1 MTRLNRGGKK
11 IMKNLE
17 WKICIVCGLLFASC
31 YQTTG
36 AIMIQEENNDITSK
50 HLSETGMTGVTPFWT
65 KEHVLG
71 IMMDKVYVY
80 ESGDREAYEPGEYF
94 FKMYAFPSLWHWESD
109 IYEVGD
115 EHPEIPYNFYHIGA
129 FKTKF
134 TPQIILVLAL
144 EEDKKEDLNFNEFM
158 DWKVFRVN
166 PPRGDYPPNGMY
178 ISEPVVWEN
187 DYFKAIVKFTFH
199 YQ

>member
-1 MTRLNRGGKK
+1 MKK
-11 IMKNLE
+11 KFIGMF
-17 WKICIVCGLLFASC
+17 VCMLVLATC
-31 YQTTG
+31 LPVTG
-36 AIMIQEENNDITSK
+36 IIEDEEKPSTEITPSI
-50 HLSETGMTGVTPFWT
+50 TGVTGIWS
-65 KEHVLG
+65 KEHVLA
-71 IMMDKVYVY
+71 IMLDKVYVY
-80 ESGDREAYEPGEYF
+80 DCGDRQGYEPGEYF

-109 IYEVGD
+109 IYEVD
-115 EHPEIPYNFYHIGA
+115 DDNPEIPYNFYHIGA

-158 DWKVFRVN
+158 DWKIFKVN

-178 ISEPVVWEN
+178 TSDPVVWEN

-199 YQ
+199 YE